1 MEPAC
6 GAPLALYWGGDE
18 TEAFRWQ
25 SEIMAESWCEKG
37 AATVAEAV
45 PGANHFTVLTGMD
58 DPAHPA
64 TDAIL
69 RQMERR

>member
-1 MEPAC
+1 
-6 GAPLALYWGGDE
+6 
-18 TEAFRWQ
+18 
-25 SEIMAESWCEKG
+25 MAEAWCEKG